1 MPRVLAVTPYPTRA
15 LELRREQFEVVDAR
29 TPADVG
35 SGVALSVG
43 GALIELPDLT
53 GVLSVIT
60 TLRSSVPKLPIVVLG
75 PPEETW
81 LGLEKDGFTVV
92 VVPPVSF
99 EQIAGALRALIRPV
113 SAPSNGSSEVELLA
127 ATDEFGPTE
136 VPPPEPVRP
145 TEPTEPIGPPEPIEP
160 PRQGWRA
167 SAIELARQLGETP
180 TVTDVCDELCRTLT
194 RTCPV
199 DAVAV
204 LVRTDDRWLVEGS
217 VGLRPLEHRL
227 NLGEGDWLVQELRGG
242 PPVLVVPDTDLARSQ
257 LAFTPLASRA
267 SLLAICFG
275 DQQSLLLAGRNG
287 EPFSRKD
294 VTKVTSH
301 VAGETERLTLAL
313 DARALARK
321 LARFL

>member
-29 TPADVG
+29 TAGDVG

-60 TLRSSVPKLPIVVLG
+60 TLRSSAPQLPIVVLG

-81 LGLEKDGFTVV
+81 LGLEQDGLTVV

-113 SAPSNGSSEVELLA
+113 SAPSNGSSELEPLA
-127 ATDEFGPTE
+127 ATDESGPTE
-136 VPPPEPVRP
+136 VSPPEPVRP
-145 TEPTEPIGPPEPIEP
+145 TEPIEP
-160 PRQGWRA
+160 PGPPPQRWRA
-167 SAIELARQLGETP
+167 SAIELARQLAETP
-180 TVTDVCDELCRTLT
+180 TVTDVCDELCRRLT
-194 RTCPV
+194 QTCPV

-204 LVRTDDRWLVEGS
+204 LVRTDDRWLIEGS

-227 NLGEGDWLVQELRGG
+227 NLGEDDWLVQELRGG
-242 PPVLVVPDTDLARSQ
+242 PPVLVVPDTDVVRSQ

-267 SLLAICFG
+267 SLLAVCFG

-294 VTKVTSH
+294 VTKVTSQ
-301 VAGETERLTLAL
+301 VADETERLTLAL
-313 DARALARK
+313 DARALARE